1 MDNLI
6 LKLMWEDENL
16 FELNIEAKTKFISIN
31 ENVYFDS
38 VKIKNLSDKILEFV
52 NNPTSKVYYESG
64 PKSGKFTTSFSIDFK
79 GINDDSKVVLEIEME
94 IDDNEIRSHWAN
106 FYLYTEL
113 GYLERFAKRI
123 LNFPNVSIIELNDV
137 N

>member
-6 LKLMWEDENL
+6 LKLVWEDENL
-16 FELNIEAKTKFISIN
+16 FELNIEAKTKYISIN

-38 VKIKNLSDKILEFV
+38 TKIKNLSDKILEFV

-64 PKSGKFTTSFSIDFK
+64 PKLGKFTPTFSIDFT
-79 GINDDSKVVLEIEME
+79 GINVDSKAVLEIDME
-94 IDDNEIRSHWAN
+94 IDDNDIRSHWAR

-113 GYLERFAKRI
+113 SYLERFAKRI
-123 LNFPNVSIIELNDV
+123 LNFPNVSMIELNDL